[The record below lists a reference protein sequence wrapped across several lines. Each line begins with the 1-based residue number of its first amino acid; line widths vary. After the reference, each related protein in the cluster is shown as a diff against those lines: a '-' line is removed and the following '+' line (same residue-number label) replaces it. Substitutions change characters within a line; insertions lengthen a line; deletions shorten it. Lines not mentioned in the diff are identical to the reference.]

1 MRTYGRRRGR
11 SYTRRQCRARLD
23 RESVLLPPPEPPSL
37 SFLGCIRAALSL
49 FWRAFK

>member
-1 MRTYGRRRGR
+1 MSPYGKRRGR

-23 RESVLLPPPEPPSL
+23 REAVWLPPPEPPSL
-37 SFLGCIRAALSL
+37 SFWGCIRAALSL